1 MTDAKSLYLE
11 LMKRSLTNGL
21 YREPRFVPIE
31 ADSFVNRLVTKIC
44 AARGLQLMHKRK
56 PAPFDFEARQI
67 GLELPPVAH
76 TMIGLKRLDNLQF
89 CIEDVLNNGVAGD
102 VIETGVWRGGAVIFM
117 RAILKAYDVR
127 DRCVWVADSFEGFP
141 RGNPE
146 KYPMDVGAQG
156 QLAVSIDEVKSH
168 FENYGLLDD
177 QVKFLKG
184 FFSETLPVAPI
195 ESLSVVRLDGDMYE
209 STMDGLTNLYPKL
222 SVGGYLIVD
231 DYGEVPAARD
241 AVTDYRNAHNIS
253 DPIQVIDHT
262 GVYWQ
267 RSKA

>member
-1 MTDAKSLYLE
+1 
-11 LMKRSLTNGL
+11 
-21 YREPRFVPIE
+21 
-31 ADSFVNRLVTKIC
+31 
-44 AARGLQLMHKRK
+44 
-56 PAPFDFEARQI
+56 
-67 GLELPPVAH
+67 
-76 TMIGLKRLDNLQF
+76 MIGLKRLDNLQF
-89 CIEDVLNNGVAGD
+89 CIEDVLNNGVPGD

-267 RSKA
+267 RSKP